1 MATMYETI
9 MSLPLFKGISRQ
21 QVSTFLEK
29 THVQFINY
37 NPGERIVSVGDACT
51 HIRYIISGD
60 VVVTSNNYSGNLVI
74 EEKRST
80 GTVLAPEYLF
90 GMDRSYPFDV
100 VAAGNVSVM
109 QFSKEQYLA
118 LLQSDS
124 IYMINYLNYLSYHS
138 QRPIN
143 AIKLMGDGSFESQL
157 ALWVMSLT
165 DARSQ
170 SIRIKCTRDNLLQ
183 MTHVKLDELLTSLAE
198 MKSQQLIDFTDD
210 EINIQ
215 SRHMLLDY
223 VTNKLEQNIDN

>member
-1 MATMYETI
+1 
-9 MSLPLFKGISRQ
+9 MSNGVADLYLLRCLDTRNDVAHVAGRQLFA
-21 QVSTFLEK
+21 E
-29 THVQFINY
+29 
-37 NPGERIVSVGDACT
+37 
-51 HIRYIISGD
+51 
-60 VVVTSNNYSGNLVI
+60 VVVTSNNYSGNLII